1 MTRALP
7 RALWLL
13 LIALCVQVMQ
23 PRIARSHDLD
33 SASLALSE
41 IEPGRFTLRFHTSS
55 EALLAQLEAPA
66 RFPAR
71 CKLQEALLDCGPGGL
86 VGNIEFPWLEGTL
99 TRVMVDIQWQSGARL
114 LRVVSPA
121 APNLTVYGIPPSAG
135 LRGLEPLIHDYV
147 RLGVEHILTGFDHLL
162 FVIALTLLVDSRAA
176 LLATVTAF
184 TLAHSLTLSATTLGV
199 VSAPAAPVEATI
211 ALSIV
216 FVCAECLRPAASLT
230 RRAPWLVAFIFGLL
244 HGLGFASALL
254 EIGLPAQHIPVSL
267 LCFNVGVE
275 LGQLAV
281 VAVVIALKRLA
292 AARQPV
298 AGRVQRV
305 LVYGMGSL
313 AACWCL
319 ERISAVF
326 RG

>member
-1 MTRALP
+1 
-7 RALWLL
+7 
-13 LIALCVQVMQ
+13 MQ
-23 PRIARSHDLD
+23 PGVARSHDLD

-41 IEPGRFTLRFHTSS
+41 IAPGRFALRFHASS
-55 EALLAQLEAPA
+55 EALLDQLEAPA
-66 RFPAR
+66 LFPPPCQR
-71 CKLQEALLDCGPGGL
+71 QEELLDCGPGGL
-86 VGNIEFPWLEGTL
+86 VGNVEFPWLEGTS
-99 TRVMVDIQWQSGARL
+99 TRLMVDIQWLSGSRL
-114 LRVVSPA
+114 LRVVSPGS
-121 APNLTVYGIPPSAG
+121 PSLTVYGIPPSAG
-135 LRGLEPLIHDYV
+135 LLRLQPLIHDYV
-147 RLGVEHILTGFDHLL
+147 LLGIEHIVTGFDHLL
-162 FVIALTLLVDSRAA
+162 FVIALTLLVESRAA

-184 TLAHSLTLSATTLGV
+184 TLAHSLTLSATTLGR

-216 FVCAECLRPAASLT
+216 LVCAECLRPAPSLT
-230 RRAPWLVAFIFGLL
+230 RRAPWLVAFVFGLL

-254 EIGLPAQHIPVSL
+254 KIGLPAEHVPVSL

-281 VAVVIALKRLA
+281 VAAVIALKRLA
-292 AARQPV
+292 AGRPV
-298 AGRVQRV
+298 AAGRIQCV

-326 RG
+326 GG